1 MKLTEAF
8 STFTSVRRR
17 WVIIL
22 FFQERK
28 KEKNPPYIPLTEV
41 DPPPC
46 KMQMISTVDAL
57 NYLILD
63 A

>member
-1 MKLTEAF
+1 MKMTEAF

-28 KEKNPPYIPLTEV
+28 KDKNPPYIHLTEV
-41 DPPPC
+41 EAPV
-46 KMQMISTVDAL
+46 KMQMISAVDAL

>member
-1 MKLTEAF
+1 MTEAF

-28 KEKNPPYIPLTEV
+28 KDKNPPFIHLTEV
-41 DPPPC
+41 EAPPAKC
-46 KMQMISTVDAL
+46 R
-57 NYLILD
+57 
-63 A
+63 